1 MGVLSEI
8 TAEYFG
14 DKVREEDMVLKYS
27 RDEKFTPRDLTSKE
41 KAFLNA
47 LASYT
52 MYFDKSLFFQI
63 ADLQRHT
70 KLVLS
75 RNEGRFMRSEFPER
89 ADLGKEIAEL
99 EKIIQAL
106 SEKLKKEELP
116 EEYYGLLEIWKNQRD
131 KLQDALDNPVESVNP
146 APSLGLYY
154 NKGRDSKVVLFV
166 DAIDECAKNNSYDPM
181 FLMGQVLLHEY
192 FHSFHFHVGTGIH
205 NPMKCIEEP
214 MAEYGSL
221 VVLDSVAESKSPI
234 AKDAG
239 LALKHVLA
247 FVESKQQC
255 TGLTAA
261 YGFGAYLYKKHKND
275 YSNLIAKY
283 ANLSCLMD
291 NRCNDALEYKY
302 LIYPTY
308 PPSWGENAA
317 YQRLEELLKNVVV
330 RSTSGLYFIRKVFEF
345 LVDNDFL
352 DCLAPFISPHA
363 TNNTKNLFSI
373 SQAGHFCLRGV
384 LFDGSTPPP
393 AISQGP
399 FTIGGKTYYLSM
411 SPRWSDRNKKT
422 GRYRLIDEFIK
433 MINYVYHGRFNIR
446 ETGDEYIMSYEIN

>member
-14 DKVREEDMVLKYS
+14 DKVREEDMVLKYR
-27 RDEKFTPRDLTSKE
+27 RDEKFTPRDLTSEE

-47 LASYT
+47 LAGYT

-75 RNEGRFMRSEFPER
+75 RNDGRFMRSEFPKR
-89 ADLGKEIAEL
+89 AELEKEIAEL
-99 EKIIQAL
+99 EKMIQDL
-106 SEKLKKEELP
+106 LKKLERKGLP
-116 EEYYGLLEIWKNQRD
+116 EENFGLLEIWRNQRE
-131 KLQDALDNPVESVNP
+131 KLQEALDNPVESVNP
-146 APSLGLYY
+146 APSLGAYY
-154 NKGRDSKVVLFV
+154 NKGWDSKVVLFV
-166 DAIDECAKNNSYDPM
+166 DAIDECAKNDSYDPM

-192 FHSFHFHVGTGIH
+192 FHSFYFHVGTGIH
-205 NPMKCIEEP
+205 NPMKCVEEP

-221 VVLDSVAESKSPI
+221 VALDSVAGSKLPI

-239 LALKHVLA
+239 IALKHVLA

-255 TGLTAA
+255 TGMTAA

-308 PPSWGENAA
+308 PPSGGENAA

-345 LVDNDFL
+345 LVDNDLL
-352 DCLAPFISPHA
+352 DCLAPFISSNA
-363 TNNTKNLFSI
+363 TNNTRNLFSL
-373 SQAGHFCLRGV
+373 SQNGHFFLRGV
-384 LFDGSTPPP
+384 LFDDSTPPP
-393 AISQGP
+393 VISQGP

-411 SPRWSDRNKKT
+411 SPRWSDRNKKP
-422 GRYRLIDEFIK
+422 GRSRLIDEFIK

-446 ETGDEYIMSYEIN
+446 ETEDEYIMSYEIN